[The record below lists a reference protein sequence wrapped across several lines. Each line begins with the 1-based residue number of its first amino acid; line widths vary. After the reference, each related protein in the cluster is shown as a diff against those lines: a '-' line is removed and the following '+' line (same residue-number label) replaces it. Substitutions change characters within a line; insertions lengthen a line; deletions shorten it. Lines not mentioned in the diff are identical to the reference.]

1 MVTGFQSAVNVDV
14 RLIVNP
20 ARVAI
25 FKLIKIAIDLEC
37 FFPAIEEEGDAQS
50 IARHRILFDVQ
61 DDLTVRVHSFS
72 EQRKAH
78 EHRLK
83 RVRT

>member
-1 MVTGFQSAVNVDV
+1 MVTGFQSAVTVDV

-37 FFPAIEEEGDAQS
+37 FAGIEEEGDAQS

-72 EQRKAH
+72 DQRKAH
-78 EHRLK
+78 EYRLK
-83 RVRT
+83 GVRT